1 MGMFTKGIQ
10 FSFQTP
16 DQAQLDG
23 YLFKTLSPSLPA
35 HNAGGATIKGHSRQG
50 RAEAATQG
58 SNQTGWGCDPVLKCS
73 I

>member
-1 MGMFTKGIQ
+1 MGMFAKRIH

-35 HNAGGATIKGHSRQG
+35 HKAGV
-50 RAEAATQG
+50 AAITASQVTAG
-58 SNQTGWGCDPVLKCS
+58 KAG
-73 I
+73 

>member
-1 MGMFTKGIQ
+1 MFAKGIH

-35 HNAGGATIKGHSRQG
+35 HIRQ
-50 RAEAATQG
+50 RLLPSQQTRLAEAATQG
-58 SNQTGWGCDPVLKCS
+58 SNQAGWGRDPMLKCW